1 MRELINAGYEYAI
14 PIIEDMIPDDEFC
27 AFIQYV
33 HEHSTPKQLQIFYK
47 VAVNFSFFL
56 YAQQCNRMYMYNTI
70 IKLS

>member
-1 MRELINAGYEYAI
+1 MRELINTGYEYAI

-27 AFIQYV
+27 TFIQYV